1 MIFPHKSKNSSYVI
15 HMKIYFLKNIKLSR
29 NLINILT
36 YLFSICF
43 LCYVLKI
50 ENDKLLFWRVGVIW
64 LQLHCPPVEA
74 ALAAAWKVVWVFQ
87 HLFASALI
95 WLLFASEPWM
105 WTAGSMQ
112 GLGYGRAR
120 SWWSTKGVTHIGQD
134 GGRGKFLTLS
144 VHRDSKIIG

>member
-87 HLFASALI
+87 HLCFGLDLVALCQ
-95 WLLFASEPWM
+95 WALNVNSWQY
-105 WTAGSMQ
+105 AGIRVWEGTELMEHQ
-112 GLGYGRAR
+112 GSYPHRPR
-120 SWWSTKGVTHIGQD
+120 WWQREVLNTECTQ
-134 GGRGKFLTLS
+134 RQ
-144 VHRDSKIIG
+144 